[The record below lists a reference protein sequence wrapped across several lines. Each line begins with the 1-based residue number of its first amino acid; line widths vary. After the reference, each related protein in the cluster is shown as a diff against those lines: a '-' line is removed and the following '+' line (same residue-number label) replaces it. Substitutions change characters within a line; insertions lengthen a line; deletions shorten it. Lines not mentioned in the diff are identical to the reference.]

1 MSDWVPSS
9 TCTWMHAHV
18 HVSATLA
25 GYPPCCTM
33 DSRRRLQA
41 PRTNTM
47 IVTVVMVLIVLMAVM
62 VVMLMIQC
70 L

>member
-1 MSDWVPSS
+1 MSDW
-9 TCTWMHAHV
+9 
-18 HVSATLA
+18 